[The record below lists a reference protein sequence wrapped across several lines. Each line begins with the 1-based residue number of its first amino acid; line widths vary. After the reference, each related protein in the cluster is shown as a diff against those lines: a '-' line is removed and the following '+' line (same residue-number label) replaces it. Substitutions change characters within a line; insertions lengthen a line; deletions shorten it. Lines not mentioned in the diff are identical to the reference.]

1 MPRWLANAT
10 KSWTRSSAPEPQP
23 FEVDCACGQKNDG
36 VREADFREIRCDRC
50 GEWLFVLPVDVYP
63 PLPRKKSRP
72 LKPSSQQP
80 GERASQTTPEP
91 PAPPIPH
98 PTAEIVEPSAPTQ
111 LPVERKKPRLTS
123 FRMIMLVTVAVLGT
137 TVYWRWHVHAREHAE
152 QQFQTAR
159 EKAEAALQQRDF
171 RTAALKF
178 QSACEALDIL
188 GRDDALAQKI
198 RQMLR
203 EATAASRLATQSL
216 LTIIEEA
223 HKTLST
229 PRTKA
234 EGIQNAATDSLPLY
248 AGQWIV
254 MESTVISETDADGA
268 MRNVIDFPLTV
279 DGTTVV
285 IDAEMG
291 VFEPLMRDK
300 RPKTIIFAAQLEGC
314 RLTKT
319 PQPTLWVD
327 LRDESAFLWT
337 SYENYSALGLQVDDP
352 QMEQQLRR
360 VLDAQARIVGVEP

>member
-1 MPRWLANAT
+1 
-10 KSWTRSSAPEPQP
+10 
-23 FEVDCACGQKNDG
+23 
-36 VREADFREIRCDRC
+36 
-50 GEWLFVLPVDVYP
+50 
-63 PLPRKKSRP
+63 
-72 LKPSSQQP
+72 
-80 GERASQTTPEP
+80 
-91 PAPPIPH
+91 
-98 PTAEIVEPSAPTQ
+98 
-111 LPVERKKPRLTS
+111 
-123 FRMIMLVTVAVLGT
+123 MIMLVTVAVLGT
-137 TVYWRWHVHAREHAE
+137 TVYRMWHVHAREQAE
-152 QQFQTAR
+152 EQFQSAR
-159 EKAEAALQQRDF
+159 EQAEAALQQRDF

-188 GRDDALAQKI
+188 GRDDVLAQKI

-223 HKTLST
+223 HQTLSP
-229 PRTKA
+229 PRAKT
-234 EGIQNAATDSLPLY
+234 EGNLNARTDSQPLY

-254 MESTVISETDADGA
+254 MESTVISEMGADGA
-268 MRNVIDFPLTV
+268 VRYVIDYPLTV

-285 IDAEMG
+285 IDAELS
-291 VFEPLMRDK
+291 VFEPLMVDK

-319 PQPTLWVD
+319 LQPTLWVD

-337 SYENYSALGLQVDDP
+337 SYENYSALGLQIDGP